1 MEKENF
7 EEYCFVMVNILF
19 EGFNGINLFG
29 KERIVYDE
37 DNLLVIVVIWFKD

>member
-7 EEYCFVMVNILF
+7 EEYCFVMVNIFF
-19 EGFNGINLFG
+19 EGFNGINLLG